1 MWTYRVI
8 FICFVG
14 CIKKMSYL
22 CIQTPGRADGCSPRA
37 VRSSKNWFRATDG
50 LSGHEFTVGA
60 APLAALSRLFT
71 AFSPNIKRSGRNGG
85 SSLMTVNSP
94 DKAARGA

>member
-1 MWTYRVI
+1 MSKKRCI
-8 FICFVG
+8 FAPEHLAVPISVH
-14 CIKKMSYL
+14 L
-22 CIQTPGRADGCSPRA
+22 TPCGGQ
-37 VRSSKNWFRATDG
+37 KNWFRATDG

-71 AFSPNIKRSGRNGG
+71 AFSPNLKRSGRNGG
-85 SSLMTVNSP
+85 SSLVTVNSP